1 MKRFKNCKRLLDA
14 QKAAK
19 VGWFC
24 FRRKPNNPTWSK
36 VAKVHPLGFKGVVR
50 LGKVKRVETRK
61 SSLVAT
67 NASKAQSSLSEK
79 T

>member
-1 MKRFKNCKRLLDA
+1 MKRFRNCKRLLDP

-19 VGWFC
+19 VGTFC
-24 FRRKPNNPTWSK
+24 FGRKPNNPTWSR

-50 LGKVKRVETRK
+50 LGKVKRAETRK

>member
-1 MKRFKNCKRLLDA
+1 MKRFKDCKRLLDA

-24 FRRKPNNPTWSK
+24 FQRKPNNPTWSK

-50 LGKVKRVETRK
+50 LGKVKRAETRK
-61 SSLVAT
+61 SSLLAKK
-67 NASKAQSSLSEK
+67 ASRAY
-79 T
+79 